1 MMPLQKVPIGT
12 NRCESTSMVFLHPMV
27 QAKAPVGA
35 NKHFMMQW
43 HSMMPK
49 STARRMGL
57 FMHMH
62 FAVLISTNR
71 CASTL
76 WFKNTKIAK
85 LKNMRSNDFE
95 GVNTSQK
102 ILPILAL
109 HLGV

>member
-1 MMPLQKVPIGT
+1 MAFYDAKEHRKAYGPIYAYALCSAYQHQQV
-12 NRCESTSMVFLHPMV
+12 RKHRMVLE
-27 QAKAPVGA
+27 
-35 NKHFMMQW
+35 HFMMQ
-43 HSMMPK
+43 
-49 STARRMGL
+49 R
-57 FMHMH
+57 H
-62 FAVLISTNR
+62 FPVLSSTNR
-71 CASTL
+71 CPSTL